1 MPLPL
6 LGAAV
11 AGIGRIGTIAGRG
24 AVAGDLLPGGG
35 GGAPGR
41 VPPVRPEIRTE
52 GLAELRRDL
61 KRLDPL
67 IDRELRDAIR
77 DAADKVAVTAGALAP
92 RRSGELAHSIR
103 PFVSGAKASVGSSL
117 PQAGWL
123 EFGGTIRPR
132 GVPIT
137 IKGSGFVGR
146 AVEDHADQIVEDI
159 GDGIDRAA
167 RRAGWRH

>member
-1 MPLPL
+1 M
-6 LGAAV
+6 AAPQV
-11 AGIGRIGTIAGRG
+11 K
-24 AVAGDLLPGGG
+24 
-35 GGAPGR
+35 
-41 VPPVRPEIRTE
+41 TE

-92 RRSGELAHSIR
+92 RDSGALAHSIR
-103 PFVSGAKASVGSSL
+103 PYVAGAKASVGSTL
-117 PQAGWL
+117 PYAGVL

-137 IKGSGFVGR
+137 FQPAGMVGR

-159 GDGIDRAA
+159 GDGIERAA
-167 RRAGWRH
+167 RRAGWHR